1 MIFEVKQ
8 GFLRRCTSSTL
19 PRKYDVLTK
28 KIAVLTRL
36 IQYSKGY
43 DVYYVD
49 MKSLSSQGEF
59 YFETINKYKEAG
71 KAIAHFNISNLDQ
84 ARAIVQV
91 ADELKQPVIIGA
103 SEGER
108 DYMGIEMVRKIID
121 ELNEEYEVPIF
132 LNADHTYSLAKVQ
145 EVIEAGYDSVIV
157 DGAKLPYE
165 ENVALVKSCVDYVR
179 AYETKTGKRVLVEA
193 ELGYIGQS
201 SSLNTA
207 LPEGVTE
214 ANLTTVEQ
222 AKDFVLRTGIDMFAP
237 AIGNVHGMLID
248 AEEPKLHIDRLKEI
262 KHVVDIPMVLH
273 GASGNTDEDLT
284 ASIDAGIS
292 IVHINTEIRKAFRDG
307 EMHYL
312 AEHPNEVAPYKFGHE
327 GQEEM
332 KKVVRAKM
340 LLYVR

>member
-1 MIFEVKQ
+1 
-8 GFLRRCTSSTL
+8 
-19 PRKYDVLTK
+19 
-28 KIAVLTRL
+28 
-36 IQYSKGY
+36 
-43 DVYYVD
+43 
-49 MKSLSSQGEF
+49 MKSLTPQSEI
-59 YFETINKYKEAG
+59 YFETITEYKNAG

-84 ARAIVQV
+84 ARAIVEV
-91 ADELKQPVIIGA
+91 AQELNQPVIIGA

-108 DYMGIEMVRKIID
+108 EYMGIDMVRTIVD
-121 ELNEEYEVPIF
+121 ELNQEYNVPIF
-132 LNADHTYSLAKVQ
+132 LNADHTYTLEKVQ
-145 EVIEAGYDSVIV
+145 EVAEAGYDSVIV

-165 ENVALVKSCVDYVR
+165 ENVALVKSCVDFVR
-179 AYETKTGKRVLVEA
+179 NYEAKTGKRVLVEA

-214 ANLTTVEQ
+214 ANLTTPEQ
-222 AKDFVLRTGIDMFAP
+222 AKDFILRTGVDMFAP

-248 AEEPKLHIDRLKEI
+248 ATEPALHIDRLKEI
-262 KHVVDIPMVLH
+262 TAVTDVPLVLH

-284 ASIDAGIS
+284 ASIDAGVA

-307 EMHYL
+307 EMSYL

-340 LLYVR
+340 ELYMK

>member
-1 MIFEVKQ
+1 M
-8 GFLRRCTSSTL
+8 G
-19 PRKYDVLTK
+19 
-28 KIAVLTRL
+28 
-36 IQYSKGY
+36 
-43 DVYYVD
+43 VD
-49 MKSLSSQGEF
+49 MIR
-59 YFETINKYKEAG
+59 TIVN
-71 KAIAHFNISNLDQ
+71 
-84 ARAIVQV
+84 
-91 ADELKQPVIIGA
+91 
-103 SEGER
+103 
-108 DYMGIEMVRKIID
+108 
-121 ELNEEYEVPIF
+121 ELNQEYDIPVF
-132 LNADHTYSLAKVQ
+132 LNADHTYTLEKVE

-165 ENVALVKSCVDYVR
+165 ENVALVKSCVDFVR
-179 AYETKTGKRVLVEA
+179 GYEEKTGKRVLVEA

-214 ANLTTVEQ
+214 ASLTTPDQ

-248 AEEPKLHIDRLKEI
+248 AEEPKLRIDRLEEI
-262 KHVVDIPMVLH
+262 KKVIDVPMVLH
-273 GASGNTDEDLT
+273 GASGNTDEDLMG
-284 ASIDAGIS
+284 SIDAGIS

-340 LLYVR
+340 ELYMK

>member
-1 MIFEVKQ
+1 MKTLTPQSEQYLEVVN
-8 GFLRRCTSSTL
+8 T
-19 PRKYDVLTK
+19 
-28 KIAVLTRL
+28 
-36 IQYSKGY
+36 
-43 DVYYVD
+43 
-49 MKSLSSQGEF
+49 
-59 YFETINKYKEAG
+59 YKRAG

-84 ARAIVQV
+84 ARAIAQV
-91 ADELKQPVIIGA
+91 AQELNEPVIIGA

-108 DYMGIEMVRKIID
+108 EYIGVDMVRTIVD
-121 ELNEEYEVPIF
+121 ELNQEYDVPIF
-132 LNADHTYSLAKVQ
+132 LNADHTYTLEKVQ
-145 EVIEAGYDSVIV
+145 EVVEAGYDSVIV

-165 ENVALVKSCVDYVR
+165 DNVALVKACVDFVR
-179 AYETKTGKRVLVEA
+179 GYEEKTGKRVLVEA

-214 ANLTTVEQ
+214 ANLTTPDQ

-262 KHVVDIPMVLH
+262 REAIDVPLVLH
-273 GASGNTDEDLT
+273 GASGNTDEDLK
-284 ASIDAGIS
+284 ASIDNGVAI
-292 IVHINTEIRKAFRDG
+292 IHINTEIRKAFRDG

-312 AEHPNEVAPYKFGHE
+312 EEHPNEVAPYKFGHE

-332 KKVVRAKM
+332 KKVIRAKM
-340 LLYVR
+340 ELYKQ